1 MKLLLAG
8 GCGYIGTM
16 LAPYLAD
23 RGYEVE
29 VADLLWFGNFLPKE
43 IKVYQKDL
51 WECDVD
57 FLRGYDQVL
66 FLGGISNDPMADLSP
81 QRNWILNAALPAYLA
96 WVAKRAGVKKYI
108 FASSC
113 SIYGY
118 TLNRVFTEQDPV
130 ICDYPYG
137 ISKMQGESGVWQI
150 QDDKFSVI
158 SLRQGTISG
167 HSPRMRFDLIINT
180 MFKTAMTEGKIIV
193 NDPSLWRPI
202 ADLRDIVHAWTR
214 AVEAHPTVNGSFNI
228 ASANYTVGQV
238 GDIVRERLK
247 KKFNS
252 IQLEVRNIPDM
263 RNYAVSCDKAKNMLG
278 FVPQYSIADIVE
290 DLYSHGAYYGDYT
303 NPNFYNIQIFK
314 QLVKEGKV

>member
-51 WECDVD
+51 WECDID
-57 FLRGYDQVL
+57 FLEGYDQIL

-96 WVAKRAGVKKYI
+96 WVAKKAGVRKYI

-118 TLNRVFTEQDPV
+118 TLNKMFTEQDPV
-130 ICDYPYG
+130 VCDYPYG

-167 HSPRMRFDLIINT
+167 HSPRMRFDLIVNT

-193 NDPSLWRPI
+193 NDPALWRPI
-202 ADLRDIVHAWTR
+202 VDLRDIVKAWTR

-228 ASANYTVGQV
+228 ATANYTVGQV
-238 GDIVRERLK
+238 GDLVREKLK
-247 KKFNS
+247 KKFKDVR
-252 IQLEVRNIPDM
+252 LEVRNIPDM
-263 RNYAVSCDKAKNMLG
+263 RNYAVSCEKAKNMLG
-278 FVPQYSIADIVE
+278 FTPQSSVAEIVD
-290 DLYSHGAYYGDYT
+290 DLYNHLEYYGDFT
-303 NPNFYNIQIFK
+303 DPNFYNIQIFK
-314 QLVKEGKV
+314 KLVKEGKV

>member
-16 LAPYLAD
+16 LTPHLVD

-29 VADLLWFGNFLPKE
+29 VVDLLWFGNHLPSN
-43 IKVYQKDL
+43 IKVYQRDL
-51 WECDVD
+51 WTCDEK
-57 FLRGYDQVL
+57 FLKGYDQVL
-66 FLGGISNDPMADLSP
+66 FLGGISNDPMAELSP

-118 TLNRVFTEQDPV
+118 TLNKMFTEQDPI

-137 ISKMQGESGVWQI
+137 ISKMQGESGVRQL

-158 SLRQGTISG
+158 ALRQGTISG
-167 HSPRMRFDLIINT
+167 FSQRMRFDLIVNT
-180 MFKTAMTEGKIIV
+180 MFKTAMVDKKITV

-202 ADLRDIVHAWTR
+202 LDLRDAVGAWTR

-228 ASANYTVGQV
+228 ATANYTVGQV
-238 GDIVRERLK
+238 GDIVKEKLRK
-247 KKFNS
+247 IGINVD
-252 IQLEVRNIPDM
+252 LEVKHIPDM
-263 RNYAVSCDKAKNMLG
+263 RNYAVSIEKARQVLA
-278 FVPQYSIADIVE
+278 FVPQYSIGDIVD
-290 DLYSHGAYYGDYT
+290 DLYSHRDYFGDFT
-303 NPNFYNIQIFK
+303 NPNFYNIEIFK
-314 QLVKEGKV
+314 DLIAHGDV